1 MCSSDLGTHSTQS
14 DWALTIQT
22 TGHSWREECFPARAT
37 ELQRFYSFNTTV
49 IQAIKNQSFF
59 LEISALQRCFSR
71 QMFHDGDDDPNS
83 SAKNI
88 MITFFQYE
96 DDSPILNDEDHR
108 GHFAPSAWT
117 AMSWR
122 GDTHY
127 IQFEKNLNVETA
139 LQLRT
144 STTPLAICSN
154 K

>member
-1 MCSSDLGTHSTQS
+1 
-14 DWALTIQT
+14 
-22 TGHSWREECFPARAT
+22 
-37 ELQRFYSFNTTV
+37 
-49 IQAIKNQSFF
+49 
-59 LEISALQRCFSR
+59 
-71 QMFHDGDDDPNS
+71 
-83 SAKNI
+83 

-96 DDSPILNDEDHR
+96 DDSPILNDEEHR

-144 STTPLAICSN
+144 STLQLPTKKNINSPTLNDEQHQFLNSQRQRSSWSFFFPSAWTATSWKGEHASYSIYKESQCGKLYFIVHHLEINSRFQ
-154 K
+154 KIKVFVDFFVRKAS